1 MSNVSCFLGAIC
13 FNWIVLIFFFA
24 LFICLDGNVTC
35 YESSDICIKPQ
46 WVIPYIE
53 IIAKDRVRMACFAFK
68 TCKNDAMLKCCR
80 IFRVSVVF
88 NMDTLYFP
96 LFVDTCLKLK
106 VVFIY
111 LYVLRVIFRCRC
123 ITYTLT
129 YTIHL
134 FLCIPYY
141 RQMLSEPS

>member
-1 MSNVSCFLGAIC
+1 MNHLT
-13 FNWIVLIFFFA
+13 FA
-24 LFICLDGNVTC
+24 LNLSGLFPILKKSLPKIGYV
-35 YESSDICIKPQ
+35 Y
-46 WVIPYIE
+46 
-53 IIAKDRVRMACFAFK
+53 MACFAFK

-88 NMDTLYFP
+88 NMDTIYFP
-96 LFVDTCLKLK
+96 LFIDTCLKLK
-106 VVFIY
+106 VVYIY